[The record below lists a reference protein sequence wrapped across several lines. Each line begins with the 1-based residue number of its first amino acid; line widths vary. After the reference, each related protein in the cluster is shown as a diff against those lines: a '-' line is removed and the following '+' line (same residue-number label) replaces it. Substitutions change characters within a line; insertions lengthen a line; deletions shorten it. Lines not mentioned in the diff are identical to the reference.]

1 MGKFSST
8 KPLQASWVHEALQRN
23 ATEKASFGIYG
34 ESPVHALNQRLMLE
48 QQMKI
53 SKSQNVNAT
62 MLDAHRRMT
71 LLNNKGKK

>member
-1 MGKFSST
+1 MGKFNSA
-8 KPLQASWVHEALQRN
+8 KPLNASWVHEALQRN

-34 ESPVHALNQRLMLE
+34 ESPVHALNQKLLLD

-53 SKSQNVNAT
+53 AKSQNVNAT
-62 MLDAHRRMT
+62 MVDAHRRMT